1 MLLVNRW
8 GWVMKK
14 LLLASLAFVA
24 LLSSSA
30 FAADLYKAPPATPY
44 GMPPPVVGWTGCYLN
59 AGFGYGMWNGDH
71 YGESFPG
78 LVQLT
83 ATVDSGGQGWLG
95 RFGGG
100 CDYQLGGVF
109 SNWVI
114 GAFADY
120 DATNLS
126 SQFADL
132 AGVGGNETES
142 GAWSAGGRI
151 GYLITP
157 RLLTYFDGGYTQTR
171 FDQVTLFNTAG
182 FPPTSNGNAVP
193 ANTYTGWFI
202 GGGTEYALDM
212 PWIPIRGL
220 FWRNEYRY
228 GAYRAEDIPSFV
240 IATGA
245 PTGFADH
252 YQKDVQTIT
261 SSLVW
266 RFNWWQ

>member
-1 MLLVNRW
+1 
-8 GWVMKK
+8 MKK
-14 LLLASLAFVA
+14 LLLAWFASVA

-30 FAADLYKAPPATPY
+30 LAADLNKAPPAPPY
-44 GMPPPVVGWTGCYLN
+44 ETPPPIAGWTGCYLN
-59 AGFGYGMWNGDH
+59 AGVGYGMWNGDH

-83 ATVDSGGQGWLG
+83 AAVDSGGQGWLG

-114 GAFADY
+114 GALADY
-120 DATNLS
+120 DVMHVASLD
-126 SQFADL
+126 FADL
-132 AGVGGNETES
+132 AGTGGSESES
-142 GAWSAGGRI
+142 GAWAGGGRI

-157 RLLTYFDGGYTQTR
+157 RLLSYFDGGYTQTR
-171 FDQVTLFNTAG
+171 FDQIYLFNTGG
-182 FPPTSNGNAVP
+182 FPATPNGNAVG
-193 ANTYTGWFI
+193 AHTYSGWFI

-228 GAYRAEDIPSFV
+228 GSYRAADIPSFSLT
-240 IATGA
+240 TGA
-245 PTGFADH
+245 QTGFADH

-266 RFNWWQ
+266 RFNWWR